1 MINSGKRCTDIYFY
15 ATPNVDCFSPFF
27 IIFAPRKCRKRRKMK
42 IKDKNFVEMLSREDI
57 ARIVERLAASLNAD
71 MEGKN
76 PYFLVM
82 MNGAVFFATDLL
94 RQITI
99 PCGLAFIKY
108 TSYVGMGSS
117 GKVTPVL
124 PVPADVKGRNVVVIE
139 DIVDTGETMKE
150 FLSEIQRLAPASV
163 RIVSFLA
170 KPVALKHPL
179 LIDYVGKEI
188 GNEFVLGYGLDYDGL
203 GRNIPD
209 LLVYDGK

>member
-1 MINSGKRCTDIYFY
+1 
-15 ATPNVDCFSPFF
+15 
-27 IIFAPRKCRKRRKMK
+27 
-42 IKDKNFVEMLSREDI
+42 MLSREDI
-57 ARIVERLAASLNAD
+57 ARIVERLAASLNTD

-124 PVPADVKGRNVVVIE
+124 PVPSDVKGRNVVVIE

-150 FLSEIQRLAPASV
+150 FLTEIQRLAPASV

-170 KPVALKHPL
+170 KPAALKHPL

>member
-1 MINSGKRCTDIYFY
+1 
-15 ATPNVDCFSPFF
+15 
-27 IIFAPRKCRKRRKMK
+27 
-42 IKDKNFVEMLSREDI
+42 MLSREDI

-139 DIVDTGETMKE
+139 DIVDTGETMKA
-150 FLSEIQRLAPASV
+150 FLTEIQRLAPASV

-170 KPVALKHPL
+170 KPAALKHPL

>member
-1 MINSGKRCTDIYFY
+1 
-15 ATPNVDCFSPFF
+15 
-27 IIFAPRKCRKRRKMK
+27 
-42 IKDKNFVEMLSREDI
+42 MLSREDI

-170 KPVALKHPL
+170 KPAALKHHL